1 MPHLI
6 RVLEDDH
13 QKIRSVCEGL
23 KSACAV
29 PVENRDDS
37 FCWENFEILKKIL
50 RSHSEAEEAA
60 LYDLF
65 EDDAVPHQSNLRDLS
80 LEGYEEHSLMNLML
94 EHMDRHRQIDDV
106 WKAQLTVLSELLDH
120 HLDEEE
126 KDFFPKVKSA
136 LDDGQL
142 RDIAVIYITERDD
155 LLNSYEDEERP
166 SKGIRDGVSSAHP

>member
-6 RVLEDDH
+6 RVLEDDRR
-13 QKIRSVCEGL
+13 KIRSICEGL
-23 KSACAV
+23 KNACAA
-29 PVENRDDS
+29 PFENRDEG

-65 EDDAVPHQSNLRDLS
+65 EDGAVPHQSNLRDLS

-94 EHMDRHRQIDDV
+94 EHMDKHHQIDDV
-106 WKAQLTVLSELLDH
+106 WRAQLTVLTELLDR
-120 HLDEEE
+120 HLDKEE
-126 KDFFPKVKSA
+126 KNFFPKVKSA

-142 RDIAVIYITERDD
+142 RDLAVVYITERDD
-155 LLNSYEDEERP
+155 LMNSYEDEERP
-166 SKGIRDGVSSAHP
+166 TKTIPGGVSTAHP